1 MKIFE
6 EGGPLDPLDEPE
18 RPLPPEP
25 ETYPVARGR
34 SAGILALTITDLLLA
49 GLASGAVLFLIA
61 ARSYLLT
68 QSSDFGTEMS
78 DAVLGLR
85 VLITSSCVLAVGFLL
100 SGLGVLSLTRLGYR
114 LQALWA
120 LLLCF
125 GLVGIPYGLPVLLFL
140 RRPSTHAR
148 FYS

>member
-6 EGGPLDPLDEPE
+6 EGGPLDPLEEQEP
-18 RPLPPEP
+18 PLPPEP

-34 SAGILALTITDLLLA
+34 SAGILALTIADLALA
-49 GLASGAVLFLIA
+49 VLAAGAVVFLIA

-68 QSSDFGTEMS
+68 ESSDFGTEMS
-78 DAVLGLR
+78 DALVGLR
-85 VLITSSCVLAVGFLL
+85 VLITAGCVLAVGFLL

-125 GLVGIPYGLPVLLFL
+125 VLVGIPYGLPVLLFL
-140 RRPSTHAR
+140 RRPATHAR
-148 FYS
+148 FFY